1 MKITEF
7 NSDVENISKLSDR
20 PNIEDGYT
28 AASLKALFDKAG
40 VDIKDYINR
49 VLLPELEGTKNGES
63 GADRIGSGE
72 IPSLPGNSVQAKL
85 VSLSE
90 QINGI
95 VNGVIPD
102 GSVTPE
108 KFASEIADFLTSAS
122 MRVNMYTEP
131 GTHTFTVVRDG
142 TYKFTLTGGGGGG
155 GVELS
160 HTNHELGGGGGAT
173 AIVFADLKA
182 GDECILNV
190 GMGGQGLRVTGSTLT
205 SHATEGKESTLSV
218 NGTLVARAEGGCADV
233 GKRAVASGGTIN
245 YSGGYPK
252 AGDYYGTTG
261 GDIEF
266 SLGGDSL
273 LGNGAA
279 FKNDIPG
286 IGGGGYCGGYYG
298 SATYGEGTD
307 GGNGAVMI
315 EYMK

>member
-1 MKITEF
+1 MKLTNF
-7 NSDVENISKLSDR
+7 NKEVDNISRLSDR
-20 PNIEDGYT
+20 PNVEDGYT

-40 VDIKDYINR
+40 VDIKDYINQ
-49 VLLPELEGTKNGES
+49 VLLPELEATKNGES

-72 IPSLPGNSVQAKL
+72 IPSVPGSSVQAKL
-85 VSLSE
+85 ISLSE
-90 QINGI
+90 QVNGI

-108 KFASEIADFLTSAS
+108 KFAPEIAAFLTSAS

-131 GTHTFTVVRDG
+131 GTHTFTVGRDG

-160 HTNHELGGGGGAT
+160 NTHRKLGGGGGAT
-173 AIVFADLKA
+173 AVVFVDLKA

-190 GMGGQGLRVTGSTLT
+190 GMGGQGLQVTGSTLT
-205 SHATEGKESTLSV
+205 AHAAEGKESTLSV
-218 NGTLVARAEGGCADV
+218 NGTLIAKAGGGCADI

-261 GDIEF
+261 GDIELCF
-266 SLGGDSL
+266 GGDSV
-273 LGNGAA
+273 LGNGAS
-279 FKNDIPG
+279 FKDDVPG
-286 IGGGGYCGGYYG
+286 IGGGGCSGKYYG
-298 SATYGEGTD
+298 SATYGAGTN